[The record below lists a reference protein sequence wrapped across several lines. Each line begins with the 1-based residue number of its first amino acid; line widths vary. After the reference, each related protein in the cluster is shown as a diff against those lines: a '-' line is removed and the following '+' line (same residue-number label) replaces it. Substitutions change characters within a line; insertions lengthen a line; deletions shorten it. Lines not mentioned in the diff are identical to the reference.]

1 MRFSTFVPA
10 STNQLANQEVT
21 MDNLP
26 YLLSAYV
33 VFWGL
38 TFVLVFSIWVR
49 QRRLERE
56 IAALAARLG
65 EDEQAA
71 E

>member
-1 MRFSTFVPA
+1 
-10 STNQLANQEVT
+10 

-26 YLLSAYV
+26 YLLSAYGI
-33 VFWGL
+33 FWGL

-49 QRRLERE
+49 QRRLEQE

-65 EDEQAA
+65 EDEKAV

>member
-1 MRFSTFVPA
+1 
-10 STNQLANQEVT
+10 

-33 VFWGL
+33 VFWVL
-38 TFVLVFSIWVR
+38 TFVLVFSIGIR

-56 IAALAARLG
+56 IAALASRL
-65 EDEQAA
+65 EE
-71 E
+71 EERRSES

>member
-1 MRFSTFVPA
+1 MPV
-10 STNQLANQEVT
+10 
-21 MDNLP
+21 
-26 YLLSAYV
+26 YLVAAYA

-38 TFVLVFSIWVR
+38 TFALVISIWAR

-56 IAALAARLG
+56 IAALQTLLA
-65 EDEQAA
+65 DE